1 MIFYLSPKRGGV
13 FLSLAGK
20 GNDVHF
26 LARARKRTKR
36 TRIRR
41 GGFDSPSPYVSSLL
55 KRHKGNSL
63 FPLDSLSGMLLGGQG
78 AKFSL
83 ICRAVG
89 IKIRGFG
96 GISDEAQAD
105 ARSPMASFFSG
116 VPGFFLRPKKEMGYI
131 RSPKRIITEY
141 KISLSYRKY
150 SVCFSLKVCWG

>member
-1 MIFYLSPKRGGV
+1 MCLS
-13 FLSLAGK
+13 AQE

-26 LARARKRTKR
+26 LSRDRKRTKR

-96 GISDEAQAD
+96 GLSDEA
-105 ARSPMASFFSG
+105 M
-116 VPGFFLRPKKEMGYI
+116 
-131 RSPKRIITEY
+131 PKRAPPGL
-141 KISLSYRKY
+141 LSYQGTRFL
-150 SVCFSLKVCWG
+150 SSHEERNGVQ